1 MSGSVTANVG
11 RAAYD
16 LAFQVSPIILT
27 GGSASNIPGGALPII
42 ALVGQLV
49 SFAQGFATT
58 GTLSADDFFARYV
71 VLPGGTIINN
81 AVATYPFANQQVAA
95 NAMIEQPINVSL
107 QMLAPVKDGGGY
119 LTKLALFTA
128 LRTSLQQHVNA
139 GGTFAVATPAY
150 IYTNCLLTGLT
161 DTTNGVG
168 KQQQIIWQFDFTK
181 PLITQSAAVAAYG
194 ALFQKFA
201 GGQSISA
208 LSYSGQGPAVGT
220 PAPGALS
227 LVAGAQQLAAG
238 VNKFLA
244 AVP

>member
-1 MSGSVTANVG
+1 MSGTTANVG
-11 RAAYD
+11 RVAYD

-27 GGSASNIPGGALPII
+27 GGSVSSIPGQALPII
-42 ALVGQLV
+42 ALVGQLA

-58 GTLSADDFFARYV
+58 NTLSVDDFFARYV
-71 VLPGGTIINN
+71 VLPGGTVISN
-81 AVATYPFANQQVAA
+81 AAATYPFANQQIAA
-95 NAMIEQPINVSL
+95 NAMIEQPLNISL
-107 QMLAPVKDGGGY
+107 QMLAPVKDAGGY

-168 KQQQIIWQFDFTK
+168 KQQQIVWQFDFTH
-181 PLITQSAAVAAYG
+181 PLITQSAATAAFG
-194 ALFQKFA
+194 ALFQRLSS
-201 GGQSISA
+201 GQSISNLA
-208 LSYSGQGPAVGT
+208 YSGQGAAVGT

-227 LVAGAQQLAAG
+227 LVAGAQQLAGG
-238 VNKFLA
+238 VNTFLA
-244 AVP
+244 SVP